1 MEIKLKHFLLFFGF
15 FVAAK
20 VVFFYLTPAE
30 WGDSYRFIRAGEYL
44 SRFSY
49 PLDEK
54 RLPFFPLI
62 LSVAFFIRVD
72 PVWWGRFLVLILSI
86 LCLILTF
93 KLGVVFFKNPKA
105 GFMGMLLTAFSP
117 VFFYWTGKIY
127 AEALFATLTLLTF
140 LVFFEYKGKYKNFLL
155 GIFCGLSFMTRFEG
169 FLLLLAVFLGFL
181 AGKKLKEAMPF
192 LGSFI
197 LISAPYFIFRFLS
210 SGNFSSSYFLE
221 PSQFPFNLEAV
232 LYFLASLVFLFGFI
246 PFIGFSSIK
255 KIVDKKK
262 VFFHL
267 PIFVFVG
274 LEVMLAFIW
283 QAAIPRL
290 FVPIIPFVA
299 LGLVQIVS
307 TAPKISFK
315 DALLYVIMWGLFL
328 FGRFYLRLPF
338 LVIGKGVAIPL
349 FLSVF
354 YVLLLFFRRKSYLY
368 LLVFAGVFSS
378 LFIAYFFK
386 SVYKTVY
393 QASMFVQALEEGKIA
408 YSDESGVTAWYLR
421 GVKGVFYDGDFS
433 NAGEYKWLLDN
444 NIFYIIDT
452 NEHNEGSKLEVFRDE
467 NYKNKFE
474 VVRKF
479 KARVGTAETSS
490 TVYKVIK

>member
-1 MEIKLKHFLLFFGF
+1 
-15 FVAAK
+15 
-20 VVFFYLTPAE
+20 
-30 WGDSYRFIRAGEYL
+30 
-44 SRFSY
+44 
-49 PLDEK
+49 
-54 RLPFFPLI
+54 
-62 LSVAFFIRVD
+62 
-72 PVWWGRFLVLILSI
+72 
-86 LCLILTF
+86 
-93 KLGVVFFKNPKA
+93 
-105 GFMGMLLTAFSP
+105 
-117 VFFYWTGKIY
+117 
-127 AEALFATLTLLTF
+127 
-140 LVFFEYKGKYKNFLL
+140 
-155 GIFCGLSFMTRFEG
+155 
-169 FLLLLAVFLGFL
+169 
-181 AGKKLKEAMPF
+181 
-192 LGSFI
+192 
-197 LISAPYFIFRFLS
+197 
-210 SGNFSSSYFLE
+210 
-221 PSQFPFNLEAV
+221 
-232 LYFLASLVFLFGFI
+232 
-246 PFIGFSSIK
+246 
-255 KIVDKKK
+255 
-262 VFFHL
+262 
-267 PIFVFVG
+267 
-274 LEVMLAFIW
+274 
-283 QAAIPRL
+283 
-290 FVPIIPFVA
+290 
-299 LGLVQIVS
+299 
-307 TAPKISFK
+307 
-315 DALLYVIMWGLFL
+315 
-328 FGRFYLRLPF
+328 LRLPF

-421 GVKGVFYDGDFS
+421 GGKGVFYDGDFS